1 MSFKQELESART
13 PDRPVADSALFAGA
27 QSIIREQEDT
37 IAELHDRI
45 ARLLDEN
52 HAQEGT
58 ITELRKRLESQ
69 YHANYAKAAEL
80 RAELHKLRQ
89 EYAESRIEVARL
101 RGQLKPA
108 AYDWQGSHDYLR

>member
-45 ARLLDEN
+45 TRLLDEN
-52 HAQEGT
+52 HEQEAT
-58 ITELRKRLESQ
+58 IDVLRKQVARLLDE
-69 YHANYAKAAEL
+69 K
-80 RAELHKLRQ
+80 HKLRQ